1 MFSVWTDAGI
11 RHVQNVTEI
20 LRKRV
25 IKTRAIVRVE
35 KDIAE
40 QIVEKMCAWHVLKR
54 VLVAY
59 STHTPVSVRL
69 PVSLSISI
77 HCNPRLRK

>member
-20 LRKRV
+20 LRTRA

-35 KDIAE
+35 DISE
-40 QIVEKMCAWHVLKR
+40 QIVENICAWHVLKR

-59 STHTPVSVRL
+59 ATHTPVPVRL